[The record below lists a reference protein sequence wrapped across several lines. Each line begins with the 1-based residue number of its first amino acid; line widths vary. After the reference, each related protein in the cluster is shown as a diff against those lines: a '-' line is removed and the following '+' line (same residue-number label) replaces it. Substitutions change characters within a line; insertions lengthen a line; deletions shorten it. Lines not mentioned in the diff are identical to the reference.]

1 MLKPHLSPL
10 PDLHAHAPVGSA
22 RDVRALL
29 RAPLLLLA
37 LFCMPVLAAA
47 GAEPSEPAPRELER
61 WLKQSVQLPNGQ
73 RLRVEVEIGTL
84 NKGLKLAPCD
94 RAEPFLP
101 GNTRLWGRAN
111 VGLRCVLGARWTTY
125 VPVKISAWG
134 PALVARVALPAGR
147 VPRPEDFA
155 VEEVDWAAS
164 YSAPITSRSVLQ
176 GRELTRPVSAGQP
189 ILVEYLR
196 IAPAVRAGE
205 PVAVRIE
212 GRGFTIGTEAV
223 ALSSAADGQAVRV
236 RTAAGKVLYGMV
248 AGTTVR
254 IVR

>member
-1 MLKPHLSPL
+1 MFKPHLSPL
-10 PDLHAHAPVGSA
+10 PDLLAPAPAGSA

-37 LFCMPVLAAA
+37 FFCTPVLAAA
-47 GAEPSEPAPRELER
+47 GAEPAAPAPRELER

-134 PALVARVALPAGR
+134 SALVARVALPAGR
-147 VPRPEDFA
+147 VPRPEDFS

-164 YSAPITSRSVLQ
+164 YSAPITNRSVLQ
-176 GRELTRPVSAGQP
+176 GRELTARWRRGSRSSWNICASRPRCG
-189 ILVEYLR
+189 
-196 IAPAVRAGE
+196 PATPWRCG
-205 PVAVRIE
+205 
-212 GRGFTIGTEAV
+212 
-223 ALSSAADGQAVRV
+223 SKAADSRSGPKPSHFPPRP
-236 RTAAGKVLYGMV
+236 TGKQ
-248 AGTTVR
+248 
-254 IVR
+254 